1 MSLYNI
7 AAAATENLLGRLLR
21 RALLVIL
28 LAGCAIVAVYHFT
41 SAGTVALEGLYG
53 ALYAQLIVGGIF
65 TAFALVTLAILWAMG
80 RKAAKTKSPPVD
92 IPREKQAAMLVEA
105 AMLGYE
111 MGHKKQ
117 RAS

>member
-21 RALLVIL
+21 RVLLAIL
-28 LAGCAIVAVYHFT
+28 LAICAIVAIYHFT
-41 SAGTVALEGLYG
+41 AAGTVALEGLYG
-53 ALYAQLIVGGIF
+53 ALYAQLIIGSIF
-65 TAFALVTLAILWAMG
+65 TAFALITLAILWAMG
-80 RKAAKTKSPPVD
+80 RKAAKPRSPPID
-92 IPREKQAAMLVEA
+92 TPREKQAAMLVEA